1 MAQKI
6 EVESMSDELAESI
19 RRIGAATRAMK
30 ASGLK
35 QSAIV
40 VLIKDQLGVTFR
52 KDVIVQVLNA
62 LDRLES
68 TYLEP
73 RK

>member
-1 MAQKI
+1 MVKI

-19 RRIGAATRAMK
+19 RRIGNATRAMQ

-40 VLIKDQLGVTFR
+40 VLIKDQLGVTFKKSEIER
-52 KDVIVQVLNA
+52 VLNA
-62 LDRLES
+62 LNRLEA
-68 TYLEP
+68 TYLEA